1 MSLIASILTSLVDVV
16 IIDGL
21 TCGTIIIYVLLLY
34 LGLLLNYVVLVW
46 LVQEGACSLNNL
58 WARVI

>member
-21 TCGTIIIYVLLLY
+21 TCGTFIIYVLLLY